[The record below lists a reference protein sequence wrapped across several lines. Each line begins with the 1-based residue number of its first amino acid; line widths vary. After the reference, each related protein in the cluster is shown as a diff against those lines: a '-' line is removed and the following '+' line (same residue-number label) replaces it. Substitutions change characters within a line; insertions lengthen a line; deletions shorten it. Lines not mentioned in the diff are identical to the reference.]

1 MNTLHLLKDETAD
14 SANILAELSMLYIG
28 VNFELYRSN
37 DAARFITC
45 FVATFRSTADC
56 VQYWENI
63 NENIAVLSQRYLHGE
78 AAPWNV
84 YLLISTPE
92 DLLKD
97 VKYKIENDR
106 YASRKITVAHYEL
119 PENTNEP
126 HLIFL
131 ENIIFARDLT
141 LTAPQSNHSLKNPA
155 PLKAQDPEQIK
166 ANTIKH
172 FISMKDGLIPQD
184 RKPSS
189 IELRK
194 QYVREMINLTVTS

>member
-1 MNTLHLLKDETAD
+1 MNTLHLLKDESVE
-14 SANILAELSMLYIG
+14 SATIMAELSTSYLG

-37 DAARFITC
+37 DAERFITC
-45 FVATFRSTADC
+45 FVAAFDSTANC
-56 VQYWENI
+56 IRYWEKI
-63 NENIAVLSQRYLHGE
+63 NENIAVLSQGYLHGE
-78 AAPWNV
+78 TAPWNL

-92 DLLKD
+92 ELLKD

-119 PENTNEP
+119 PENTTEP
-126 HLIFL
+126 YLTFL

-141 LTAPQSNHSLKNPA
+141 LTESQSIE
-155 PLKAQDPEQIK
+155 PL
-166 ANTIKH
+166 NTPSPSKVLDQEKVRSDTIRH
-172 FISMKDGLIPQD
+172 FISTKEGLIPQD

-194 QYVREMINLTVTS
+194 QYVREMISLTVTS